1 MIADVVMETAIWPFQ
16 SNVLEINF
24 KGEKHHDRNNKHP
37 SF

>member
-1 MIADVVMETAIWPFQ
+1 MTELAVRETAIRPFR

-24 KGEKHHDRNNKHP
+24 KGEKHHDRNNNQP